1 MDAPSPF
8 LPNTK
13 IQYAWDSTSLGTF
26 KTCPRKYYYTII
38 RGFRSRGE
46 SPHLTF
52 GIHYHSCLE
61 HYDKQ
66 RALGSDH
73 QTALRSA
80 LLKALTDTWVDREY
94 LHQAV
99 WGSEELEKI
108 PLPDTGAPW
117 ESEHPLKTRA
127 NLVRSIVW
135 YLDEF
140 QHDPAKTVILAD
152 GSPAVE
158 LSFRFNV
165 DEHLVLCGHLDR
177 LVEWNDG
184 VYVMDRKTSTTTL
197 SSYYFDQYEPDNQMS
212 LYTLAGR
219 LVYNSPVRGVI
230 IDAAQIAVGFTRF
243 DRGLTYRSESQLNEW
258 LTDARSWIAVA
269 SDMANDLDNYE
280 GRYPESTFPMNDKS
294 CHQYGGCPFRRI
306 CSKSPEVREAFLATD
321 FEVKFWNP
329 LEVR

>member
-1 MDAPSPF
+1 MTSPSPF
-8 LPNTK
+8 LPNSSV
-13 IQYAWDSTSLGTF
+13 QFAWDSTSLGTF

-52 GIHYHSCLE
+52 GIHYHSALE

-66 RALGSDH
+66 RANGAEH
-73 QTALRSA
+73 EEALRST
-80 LLKALTDTWVDREY
+80 LLKVLTDTWAE
-94 LHQAV
+94 
-99 WGSEELEKI
+99 
-108 PLPDTGAPW
+108 GAPW
-117 ESEHPLKTRA
+117 ESDHNLKTRP
-127 NLVRSIVW
+127 NLVRSVLW
-135 YLDEF
+135 YLEEF
-140 QHDPAKTVILAD
+140 RHDPAKTVILAD

-165 DEHLVLCGHLDR
+165 GPTLVLCGHLDR

-219 LVYNSPVRGVI
+219 LVYNCPVRGVI

-243 DRGLTYRSESQLNEW
+243 DRGLTYRTEAQLNEW
-258 LTDARSWIAVA
+258 LSDAQSWTGIA
-269 SDMANDLDNYE
+269 SNMAHDFDEALTE
-280 GRYPESTFPMNDKS
+280 GSPDPELAFPMNDKS
-294 CHQYGGCPFRRI
+294 CHQYGGCEFRRI
-306 CSKSPEVREAFLATD
+306 CSKSPEVRETFLAND
-321 FEVKFWNP
+321 YQVKFWNP
-329 LEVR
+329 LETR